1 MQTKIYEDRY
11 TLETYVNLMKRDWLL
26 EDYMLTD
33 EQLGREVHHLTFDSQ
48 DVKPGTLFVVK
59 GAHFKA
65 QYLKDAIER
74 GAFCYISERAY
85 TEEEIGP
92 AINDCGVIL
101 VHDIRRA
108 MASLG
113 NLFYEEPWRE
123 LNLIG
128 FTGTKGKSTTTYF
141 LRQILDLWM
150 EKQGGVPTAV
160 VSGIEVYD
168 GVELF
173 ESKLTTPEA
182 MPLLRHFR
190 NAVDSGIDYLTM
202 EVSSQALK
210 YHRVDGITFDYG
222 VFLNIGEDHIS
233 DNEHRDFDD
242 YFESKLQLF
251 SQTRTA
257 VVNLQSDHIEEIA
270 CCAECCNRVLTFGT
284 TSQAII
290 WADHI
295 RRQDG
300 LTKFQV
306 HTPLWNQEMALTI
319 PGRFN
324 VDNALAAITVAAD
337 LGVDPETIAEAL
349 LDAKVSGRM
358 EVYENAERD
367 VTVLVDYAHN
377 RLSFE
382 QLYTSTMVEYSGK
395 KIVGIFGCP
404 GGKALARRQELPEVA
419 GKYAAKIYVT
429 EEDYGEEDLDSIN
442 AEIAA
447 NVKAQGCA
455 VEIVSDREECIKT
468 AIETAEPGTVILLTG
483 KGRETR
489 QKRGTRYEQV
499 LSDVDLVKKYL

>member
-26 EDYMLTD
+26 ENYMLTD
-33 EQLGREVHHLTFDSQ
+33 EQLGCEVEHLTFDSQ

-59 GAHFKA
+59 GVHFKA
-65 QYLKDAIER
+65 QYLKDAIDR
-74 GAFCYISERAY
+74 GAFCYISERIY

-92 AINDCGVIL
+92 AANTCGVIL

-128 FTGTKGKSTTTYF
+128 ITGTKGKSTTTYF
-141 LRQILDLWM
+141 LRQILDLWA
-150 EKQGGVPTAV
+150 EKKGEVPSAV
-160 VSGIEVYD
+160 VSGIETYD
-168 GVELF
+168 GVEQF
-173 ESKLTTPEA
+173 ESHLTTPEA
-182 MPLLRHFR
+182 IPLLRHFR
-190 NAVDSGIDYLTM
+190 NAVDSRIDCLTM

-251 SQTRTA
+251 SQSRTA
-257 VVNLQSDHIEEIA
+257 VVNLHSDHIEEIA
-270 CCAECCNRVLTFGT
+270 CCAECCKRVLTFGT
-284 TSQAII
+284 VPEAVI

-300 LTKFQV
+300 LTKFTV
-306 HTPLWNQEMALTI
+306 HTPLWEQEMALTI

-337 LGVDPETIAEAL
+337 LGVDPQTMAEAL

-358 EVYENAERD
+358 EVYENKERD

-382 QLYTSTMVEYSGK
+382 QLYTSTVSEYSGK

-404 GGKALARRQELPEVA
+404 GGKAQARRQELPEVA

-429 EEDYGEEDLDSIN
+429 EEDPGEEDLAAIN

-447 NVKAQGCA
+447 NVKAQGCDVQIIA
-455 VEIVSDREECIKT
+455 DREECIRT
-468 AIETAEPGTVILLTG
+468 AIEQAEPGTVILLTG

-489 QKRGTRYEQV
+489 QKRGTRYEDV
-499 LSDVDLVKKYL
+499 RSDVDLVKKYL

>member
-26 EDYMLTD
+26 EDYLLTED
-33 EQLGREVHHLTFDSQ
+33 QLGREVEHLTFDSQ

-59 GAHFKA
+59 GAHFKP

-85 TEEEIGP
+85 TAEEIGE
-92 AINDCGVIL
+92 AAAACGVIL

-128 FTGTKGKSTTTYF
+128 ITGTKGKSTTTYF
-141 LRQILDLWM
+141 LRQILDLWL
-150 EKQGGVPTAV
+150 ERKGEPASAV
-160 VSGIEVYD
+160 VSGIETYD
-168 GVELF
+168 GVEHF
-173 ESKLTTPEA
+173 ESHLTTPEA
-182 MPLLRHFR
+182 IPLLRHFR
-190 NAVDSGIDYLTM
+190 NAVDSKIDCLTM

-242 YFESKLQLF
+242 YFESKLQIF

-257 VVNLQSDHIEEIA
+257 VVNLNADHIEEIA
-270 CCAECCNRVLTFGT
+270 CCAECCKRVLTFGT
-284 TSQAII
+284 VPEAVIN
-290 WADHI
+290 ADHI

-300 LTKFQV
+300 LTKFKV
-306 HTPLWNQEMALTI
+306 HTPLWERDMALTI

-324 VDNALAAITVAAD
+324 VENALAAIAVAAD
-337 LGVDPETIAEAL
+337 LGVDPDTIAEAL

-358 EVYENAERD
+358 EVYENKERD

-382 QLYTSTMVEYSGK
+382 QLYTSCVVEYSGK
-395 KIVGIFGCP
+395 RIVGIFGCP
-404 GGKALARRQELPEVA
+404 GGKAQARRKELPEVA

-429 EEDYGEEDLDSIN
+429 EEDPGEEDLTAIN
-442 AEIAA
+442 LEIAA
-447 NVKAQGCA
+447 NVKKQGCD
-455 VEIVSDREECIKT
+455 VEIIPDREDCIRK
-468 AIETAEPGTVILLTG
+468 AIGEAEPGTVILLTG

-489 QKRGTRYEQV
+489 QKRGTRYEEAV
-499 LSDVDLVKKYL
+499 SDVDLVKKYL

>member
-26 EDYMLTD
+26 EDFELTE
-33 EQLGREVHHLTFDSQ
+33 EQAGREVEHLTFDSQ

-59 GAHFKA
+59 GVHFKA

-74 GAFCYISERAY
+74 GAFCYISERRY
-85 TEEEIGP
+85 TEEEIGD
-92 AINDCGVIL
+92 AANTCGVIL

-128 FTGTKGKSTTTYF
+128 ITGTKGKSTTTYF
-141 LRQILDLWM
+141 LRQILDRWL
-150 EKQGGVPTAV
+150 EKKGEPLSAV
-160 VSGIEVYD
+160 VSGIETYD
-168 GVELF
+168 GVEQF
-173 ESKLTTPEA
+173 ESHLTTPEA

-190 NAVDSGIDYLTM
+190 NAVDSGIDCLTM

-257 VVNLQSDHIEEIA
+257 VVNLNSDHIEEIA
-270 CCAECCNRVLTFGT
+270 CCAECCDRVLTFGT
-284 TSQAII
+284 HPGAMFC
-290 WADHI
+290 ADHI
-295 RRQDG
+295 RREGG
-300 LTKFQV
+300 LTKFMV
-306 HTPLWNQEMALTI
+306 HTPLWKREMAMSI

-324 VDNALAAITVAAD
+324 VDNALAAIAVVTD
-337 LGVDPETIAEAL
+337 LGVDAKTIADAL

-358 EVYENAERD
+358 EVYENTERD

-382 QLYTSTMVEYSGK
+382 QLYTSTVSEYSGK

-404 GGKALARRQELPEVA
+404 GGKAVARRQELPEVA

-429 EEDYGEEDLDSIN
+429 EEDPGEEDLAAIN

-447 NVKAQGCA
+447 NVKKQGCP
-455 VEIVSDREECIKT
+455 VEIIEDREECIRR
-468 AIETAEPGTVILLTG
+468 AIEEAEPGTVILLTG

-489 QKRGTRYEQV
+489 QKRGTRYV
-499 LSDVDLVKKYL
+499 DVISDVDLVKKYL